1 MTFIIDNIIW
11 FALLAGIIIVTLVA
25 YAVKILVA
33 VKQQSNAKN
42 AVIKERVDNI
52 NLSIKTICEATIQ
65 QQCSI
70 SEATIRI
77 ITLLQVHPTLAGQ
90 FDSGLTHMNAFYR
103 DIEHHPILENRK
115 STPKNVLRKLDDER
129 EDLEAQYES
138 KILKELEWLK
148 GQNRLC

>member
-11 FALLAGIIIVTLVA
+11 FALLAGIIIFALGA
-25 YAVKILVA
+25 YAVTILLA
-33 VKQQSNAKN
+33 VKKQSDAKK
-42 AVIKERVDNI
+42 AVIQGRVDSI
-52 NLSIKTICEATIQ
+52 NQSIKTICEATIQ

-90 FDSGLTHMNAFYR
+90 FDSDLSHMNSFYQ

-115 STPKNVLRKLDDER
+115 TTPKNILRKLDDER

-148 GQNRLC
+148 EQDRLG